1 MWHGSWSACPP
12 APRPLFAS
20 LSPGRFKHAT
30 IGMSSLVEECSTENW
45 NKPLIAQGLSGSI
58 SVALGK
64 FDGMH
69 QGHRLLAQ
77 QAASSGASPYL
88 LSFSGMAEVLG
99 WPARLPL
106 VAPSDRSRVLASWMP
121 YCCGSTPRQRYIP
134 FAMVRSLSPEAF
146 VQTLVEKLK
155 VSGIVVGQ
163 NYRFGYKAAGDSKL
177 LQALGES
184 HSIKV
189 DIVNLVEAGRGGV
202 EGQVSSSKIRHALN
216 CGHMEQVAESLG
228 RPYRLVAEVFPN
240 DMRLV
245 PDGLR
250 DNDLRKLCRI
260 PMIHLCNQ
268 PPKYGE
274 YQVTISMADA
284 ISKGSKLK
292 CSPHGTALVKDD
304 GVHLCK
310 ELSAW
315 ATHNIA
321 DNHCYLALD
330 FEESH

>member
-1 MWHGSWSACPP
+1 MMLAMHRHSA
-12 APRPLFAS
+12 
-20 LSPGRFKHAT
+20 GT
-30 IGMSSLVEECSTENW
+30 SSLVEECSTENW
-45 NKPLIAQGLSGSI
+45 NKPMKAQGLSGSVF
-58 SVALGK
+58 VALGK

-106 VAPSDRSRVLASWMP
+106 VAASDRSRVLASWTS

-134 FAMVRSLSPEAF
+134 FAMVRNLSPEAF
-146 VQTLVEKLK
+146 VQTLVAKLK

-184 HSIKV
+184 HGIKV
-189 DIVNLVEAGRGGV
+189 DVVNLVEAGTGGV

-216 CGHMEQVAESLG
+216 CGHMQQVAESLG
-228 RPYRLVAEVFPN
+228 RRYRLVAEVVSK

-245 PDGLR
+245 PDGLQ
-250 DNDLRKLCRI
+250 DNVLRI
-260 PMIHLCNQ
+260 PMNLLCNQ

-274 YQVTISMADA
+274 YQATISMADA
-284 ISKGSKLK
+284 MSEGSKLN
-292 CSPHGTALVKDD
+292 CSQHGTVLVKDD
-304 GVHLCK
+304 GVHLCR
-310 ELSAW
+310 ELGAW
-315 ATHNIA
+315 ATHNIT
-321 DNHCYLALD
+321 DKHHYLALD
-330 FEESH
+330 FEEPH